1 MFKKTSLALMVSVSF
16 GASAGSVN
24 LDGHFGDDDNYEKV
38 FAINYYNSEDPNSD
52 PITGGILALST
63 DGDKQYV
70 YISHPL
76 GFKDLSY
83 GEDDKYTVGWA
94 NSSQKDLSNAID
106 SEFIA
111 LQLERDEGSVYGV
124 TFNPRPASKG
134 LNAIGEYDT
143 SKTIADYA
151 SSKDYSKALKEAAKI
166 GDKKGDGNGTA
177 IGDGIYT
184 TDDGDVNIRYLSTAD
199 YNKVQ
204 ATDFDGDTA
213 LWFET
218 HSPETVDCGDESSS
232 DDACYNIADVAGNYI
247 EKTESNLSLIKWD
260 FHWGLEIELDVVG
273 SNELFF
279 GNLASIGLEAF
290 GYQSDEH
297 IISLDALHASSPKV
311 DSCPNIKNEPCN
323 AKVVPP
329 DAPTPVSEPSTFAIF
344 SLALAGLWVRKR
356 RSPNK

>member
-83 GEDDKYTVGWA
+83 GEDNKYTVGWA
-94 NSSQKDLSNAID
+94 NPSQKDLGKAID

-111 LQLERDEGSVYGV
+111 LQFEREEESVYGV
-124 TFNPRPASKG
+124 TFNPNSPSKG
-134 LNAIGEYDT
+134 DNSIGEYDP
-143 SKTIADYA
+143 SLTID
-151 SSKDYSKALKEAAKI
+151 SKDLKNAGKA
-166 GDKKGDGNGTA
+166 DKKGNGTA
-177 IGDGIYT
+177 IGNDTYT
-184 TDDGDVNIRYLSTAD
+184 TDDGEVNIRYLSTAN
-199 YNKVQ
+199 YNEMQ
-204 ATDFDGDTA
+204 ATDFEGNTA
-213 LWFET
+213 SWFED

-232 DDACYNIADVAGNYI
+232 DDACYNIADVAENYI
-247 EKTESNLSLIKWD
+247 DKTDDGVDNPTLIKWD
-260 FHWGLEIELDVVG
+260 FNWGLEIELDVVG

-311 DSCPNIKNEPCN
+311 DSCPDINNEPCN

-329 DAPTPVSEPSTFAIF
+329 DDSTPVPEPSTFAVF
-344 SLALAGLWVRKR
+344 SLALAGLWARKR